1 MGGKKTKIDLVQ
13 LAKELPE
20 LNNRKDLY
28 HVLKA
33 GLEQIGHWRQHER
46 GNPKK
51 GYQAML
57 ENKGKNLNN

>member
-1 MGGKKTKIDLVQ
+1 MGGKKTQIDLVQ

-33 GLEQIGHWRQHER
+33 GLSQIGHWRELAR

-51 GYQAML
+51 GYQVM
-57 ENKGKNLNN
+57 KSK